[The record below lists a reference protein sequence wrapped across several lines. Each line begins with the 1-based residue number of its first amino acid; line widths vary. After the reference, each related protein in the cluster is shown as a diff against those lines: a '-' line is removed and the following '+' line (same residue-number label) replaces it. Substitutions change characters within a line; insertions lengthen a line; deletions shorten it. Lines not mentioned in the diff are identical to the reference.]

1 MATRKS
7 GSAARRASKEAHLFG
22 KGSYE
27 GLIASETGN
36 SAAIPG
42 SMIPTLTLALPGS
55 AAAAVLIAAGVP
67 LIGWIAWQNGV
78 VAGVIALAAG
88 ASILRWPVI
97 YLVRWLRGRLAP

>member
-1 MATRKS
+1 MTPS
-7 GSAARRASKEAHLFG
+7 LILGFVWVLAAS
-22 KGSYE
+22 
-27 GLIASETGN
+27 LIAVMPRRYHW
-36 SAAIPG
+36 PG
-42 SMIPTLTLALPGS
+42 
-55 AAAAVLIAAGVP
+55 AAVLIAAGVP